1 MDADANTG
9 SGWRGIAIVW
19 AIALLGAALV
29 VTLAYS
35 GTETWFGDTSRL
47 GVFDALGVVLAAS
60 VIGALAVQFATRR
73 PEGFVLRASWSIV
86 GAVAFVGI
94 AALAV
99 APLAAA

>member
-1 MDADANTG
+1 MNADANTG

-35 GTETWFGDTSRL
+35 GAETWFGDSSRL

-60 VIGALAVQFATRR
+60 VIGALVVQFATRR
-73 PEGFVLRASWSIV
+73 PEGFVLRASWSV
-86 GAVAFVGI
+86 AGAAALVAL

-99 APLAAA
+99 APIAAA